1 MVDMSPHV
9 SAVFKELFEE
19 IKSAKQQQWTIT
31 NYGVLILAAIY
42 AVGHQLPAGVTHLHS
57 KLKFL
62 AILAVAI
69 AVVGSY
75 FLLRIQSHMERS
87 RHRSDKLH
95 KTYFTPNELRD
106 IGLTDDEINNLGD
119 ENDLQGKRWW
129 RSANWRRG
137 LEFTG
142 PLIFVL
148 WIGAARVCCFVVV
161 SQALMPFLPAGAPR
175 MVVPRSR
182 PRDRGVRG
190 QYSCRRDPCT
200 GRSAWLPLGRAYLS
214 AWIEH

>member
-95 KTYFTPNELRD
+95 K
-106 IGLTDDEINNLGD
+106 I
-119 ENDLQGKRWW
+119 KR
-129 RSANWRRG
+129 
-137 LEFTG
+137 T
-142 PLIFVL
+142 
-148 WIGAARVCCFVVV
+148 
-161 SQALMPFLPAGAPR
+161 
-175 MVVPRSR
+175 
-182 PRDRGVRG
+182 
-190 QYSCRRDPCT
+190 
-200 GRSAWLPLGRAYLS
+200 
-214 AWIEH
+214 

>member
-19 IKSAKQQQWTIT
+19 IKSAKQQQWIIT

-62 AILAVAI
+62 AILAFAI
-69 AVVGSY
+69 AAVGSF
-75 FLLRIQSHMERS
+75 FLLRIQWHMARS

-95 KTYFTPNELRD
+95 KTYFTPNELSD

-119 ENDLQGKRWW
+119 ETWW
-129 RSANWRRG
+129 HYFQRG

-142 PLIFVL
+142 PLILVL
-148 WIGAARVCCFVVV
+148 LGGAILVCLTLWWSVK
-161 SQALMPFLPAGAPR
+161 P
-175 MVVPRSR
+175 
-182 PRDRGVRG
+182 
-190 QYSCRRDPCT
+190 
-200 GRSAWLPLGRAYLS
+200 
-214 AWIEH
+214 

>member
-62 AILAVAI
+62 AILAFAI

-75 FLLRIQSHMERS
+75 FLLQIQSHMARS
-87 RHRSDKLH
+87 R
-95 KTYFTPNELRD
+95 
-106 IGLTDDEINNLGD
+106 
-119 ENDLQGKRWW
+119 
-129 RSANWRRG
+129 RRLDNARRRARNSRRAFCCPATG
-137 LEFTG
+137 LE
-142 PLIFVL
+142 LLL
-148 WIGAARVCCFVVV
+148 WTVVMPSPRRVAAR
-161 SQALMPFLPAGAPR
+161 
-175 MVVPRSR
+175 
-182 PRDRGVRG
+182 
-190 QYSCRRDPCT
+190 
-200 GRSAWLPLGRAYLS
+200 
-214 AWIEH
+214 

>member
-129 RSANWRRG
+129 RSANWWRG
-137 LEFTG
+137 LEFAG

-148 WIGAARVCCFVVV
+148 WIGAALVCV
-161 SQALMPFLPAGAPR
+161 ALWWSVKP
-175 MVVPRSR
+175 
-182 PRDRGVRG
+182 
-190 QYSCRRDPCT
+190 
-200 GRSAWLPLGRAYLS
+200 
-214 AWIEH
+214 